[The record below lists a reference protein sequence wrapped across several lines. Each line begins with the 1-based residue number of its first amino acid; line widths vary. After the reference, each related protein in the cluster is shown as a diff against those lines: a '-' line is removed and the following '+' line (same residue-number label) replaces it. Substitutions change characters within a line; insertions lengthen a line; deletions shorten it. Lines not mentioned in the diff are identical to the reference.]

1 MTTSTSKTKPAL
13 EEMAALGEE
22 IYQES
27 IRPTLSEADI
37 GKFVHIDVNSG
48 EYEIDDDDIQGEIR
62 LVERVP
68 DARIHGIRIGYTAAY
83 FFDGYYEEP
92 KL

>member
-1 MTTSTSKTKPAL
+1 MTQPNLTL
-13 EEMAALGEE
+13 EEMADLGET
-22 IYQES
+22 IYREK
-27 IRPTLSEADI
+27 IRPRLTENDI

-48 EYEIDDDDIQGEIR
+48 EYEIDDDDVEGEIR

-68 DARIHGIRIGYTAAY
+68 NARIHGIRIGYTAAY
-83 FFDGYYEEP
+83 FFDGYHEEP

>member
-1 MTTSTSKTKPAL
+1 MTTPAAKPSLTL
-13 EEMAALGEE
+13 EEMADLGEK
-22 IYQES
+22 IYREK
-27 IRPTLSEADI
+27 IRPTLTEADI
-37 GKFVHIDVNSG
+37 GKFVHIDVNTG
-48 EYEIDDDDIQGEIR
+48 EYEIDDDDVEGEIR